1 MCTYYILIYMTFGQY
16 SSYNPAPW
24 VNEGWSYRLHVRLLA
39 QLKTQV
45 SLLGVSATVCIY
57 IYRVRSESGTKQ
69 ETLWVG
75 SYIAFGTCCMIPVY
89 SYILRY
95 ASI

>member
-1 MCTYYILIYMTFGQY
+1 MYILHTYTHMTFGQY

-24 VNEGWSYRLHVRLLA
+24 VKGRWSYRLHVRLLA

-45 SLLGVSATVCIY
+45 SLLGVSATVYIY
-57 IYRVRSESGTKQ
+57 IVRSESGTKQ

-75 SYIAFGTCCMIPVY
+75 SYIDLGTCCMIPVY
-89 SYILRY
+89 SYIVRY

>member
-24 VNEGWSYRLHVRLLA
+24 VNGGWSYRLHVRLLA

-57 IYRVRSESGTKQ
+57 IYIESEVSLGLNRKRVG
-69 ETLWVG
+69 WG
-75 SYIAFGTCCMIPVY
+75 PI
-89 SYILRY
+89 
-95 ASI
+95 